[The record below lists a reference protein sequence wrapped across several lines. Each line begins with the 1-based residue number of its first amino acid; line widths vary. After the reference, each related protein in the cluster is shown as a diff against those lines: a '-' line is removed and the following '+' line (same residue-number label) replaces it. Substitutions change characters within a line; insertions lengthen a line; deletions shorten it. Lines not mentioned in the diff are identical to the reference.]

1 MESRIAMLEQIA
13 RSTTAGLENI
23 DRRMDGFDHRMDGFD
38 RRMDGFDRRL
48 EGVERRMD
56 VIIAGQRAD
65 FRWIVGLILTC
76 IFTVL
81 GVFGTMLGVT
91 AHGFHW
97 L

>member
-13 RSTTAGLENI
+13 RSTTAGLDSI
-23 DRRMDGFDHRMDGFD
+23 DRRMDGFDQRMDGLD
-38 RRMDGFDRRL
+38 RRMDGFDRHL

-56 VIIAGQRAD
+56 VIIAGQRAG
-65 FRWIVGLILTC
+65 FRWMVGLLLTS
-76 IFTVL
+76 IFTVI
-81 GVFGTMLGVT
+81 GGFGTMLGVM